1 MYRVFLFLS
10 GGSSSELAI
19 CKELAPVASV
29 SPTFNFKSSKSN
41 FIFQRTFF
49 DFTKF
54 LPSFSNFDFRR
65 VGGVFLVWFCWACD
79 VTVDFVDRFVG
90 VLGVKFNQIFS
101 KIIKRNLERTFLFF
115 Y

>member
-54 LPSFSNFDFRR
+54 LPNFSTFAASGECFWS
-65 VGGVFLVWFCWACD
+65 G
-79 VTVDFVDRFVG
+79 FVG
-90 VLGVKFNQIFS
+90 RVTSPSTLLTGSWV
-101 KIIKRNLERTFLFF
+101 